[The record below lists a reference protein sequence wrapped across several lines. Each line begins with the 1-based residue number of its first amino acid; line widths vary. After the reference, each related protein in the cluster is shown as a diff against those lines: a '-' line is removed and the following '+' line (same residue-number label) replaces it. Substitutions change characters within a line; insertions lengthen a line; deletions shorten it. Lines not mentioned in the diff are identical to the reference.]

1 MDSPVIYQHPLAYLI
16 GLEGISLLRGFSG
29 TYDCA
34 FTLARLR
41 EVQALLSSARGS
53 RRDPSPHATATHSGR
68 TPTTSRETR

>member
-29 TYDCA
+29 TYDRD

-41 EVQALLSSARGS
+41 EVQALLNSVEERGEGVEARPI
-53 RRDPSPHATATHSGR
+53 RARAQPH
-68 TPTTSRETR
+68 P